1 LAGHDERVTAK
12 LLENVLML
20 AHGIRPLV
28 GCGALLLQ
36 CIIAAFMSYPEWVNL
51 LRKRELFPKQS
62 TRNWAAAI
70 AAALVLSMVLP
81 LAAES
86 AHSLFKKGR
95 DAEARHDVEAA
106 YEFYKQAYDKK
117 PKELAYQA
125 SYQRMRFEAAA
136 KKVSRGQMLREQGQ
150 LDAALAEFQKAA
162 EIDPASF
169 VAQQEIK
176 RTQQIIQQQQAPQP
190 PPQAQG
196 PPPDNAIKQR
206 LAQAQGPVELQAIS
220 DQPITLKLTEDTKV
234 IYETIGKL
242 AGINVLFDPDY
253 TSRRI
258 KIELNGVTLP
268 EALEIVA
275 FESKTFWRPIT
286 SNSIFIAAD
295 TTAKRKELEQSVVKT
310 FYLSNVSQPTELQD
324 IVNAMRTILEINRIQ
339 QLPSQSAIVVRGTPD
354 QVALADKLINDI
366 DKARPEVVVDVAIMQ
381 VQKGMLQTLGI
392 QPPSSVTGSL
402 TPANQAAIGGGSAV
416 TAAQLGA
423 LKSFSPSKNI
433 SVSLP
438 SATVNFLYNDNS
450 TKIIQNPQ
458 IRALDGQKASLK
470 IGDRVPVATGS
481 FQPGIGGVGINP
493 LVNTQFQYIDVGVN
507 IDITPR
513 IHANR
518 EVTLKLMLDISA
530 VTRTA
535 SIGGI
540 DQPVIGQRKIE
551 HEIRLKEGETNL
563 LGGILEDSDV
573 KSLQGFPGLSQIP
586 FFKYLFASEHK
597 EKNQNEIVFLLTPHI
612 VRAQEI
618 TDLNM
623 RPLDVGS
630 GSTIE
635 LRRAPARPQTQQ
647 QPAPQQQ
654 QQPAP
659 QANPQQPQGASQP
672 QNAPTVAANQ
682 PGPAAAQPET
692 TTAPAPT
699 ATADRAI
706 LNFDPPNTKQTKGQ
720 TFTVNLLLSSQQQ
733 MHSFSVQLQYDPKLL
748 QLANI
753 SNGGF
758 LSSDGQAVA
767 IVHRDD
773 SAGGKLQITATRPP
787 GSGGV
792 TGNGS
797 VFTLTFVGKATGE
810 TTIAPIGLFP
820 RDEAGTPIMMSA
832 GQATVSIQ

>member
-1 LAGHDERVTAK
+1 MAG
-12 LLENVLML
+12 L
-20 AHGIRPLV
+20 
-28 GCGALLLQ
+28 
-36 CIIAAFMSYPEWVNL
+36 
-51 LRKRELFPKQS
+51 
-62 TRNWAAAI
+62 
-70 AAALVLSMVLP
+70 LVLSLVLP

-86 AHSLFKKGR
+86 AHSLFNKGK
-95 DAEARHDVEAA
+95 DAEVRQDVEAA
-106 YEFYKQAYDKK
+106 YEFYKQAYNQS
-117 PKELAYQA
+117 PKNLQYRA
-125 SYQRMRFEAAA
+125 SYERMRFEAAA

-150 LDAALAEFQKAA
+150 LDAALAQFQQAA
-162 EIDPASF
+162 AIDTSSAI
-169 VAQQEIK
+169 AQQEIK
-176 RTQQIIQQQQAPQP
+176 RTQLMIQQQQSPQP
-190 PPQAQG
+190 PPSQSQTS
-196 PPPDNAIKQR
+196 PQENALRQR

-275 FESKTFWRPIT
+275 FESKTFWRPVT
-286 SNSIFIAAD
+286 SNSIFVAAD

-354 QVALADKLINDI
+354 QVALAEKLINDI
-366 DKARPEVVVDVAIMQ
+366 DKSRPEVVVDVAILQ
-381 VQKGMLQTLGI
+381 VQKGKLQTLGI
-392 QPPSSVTGSL
+392 QPPASITATYSTANVVGTANGSNSNGN
-402 TPANQAAIGGGSAV
+402 TF
-416 TAAQLGA
+416 QLGA
-423 LKSFSPSKNI
+423 FKGFNPSENLAVTI
-433 SVSLP
+433 GP
-438 SATVNFLYNDNS
+438 ATANFLYSDSS

-518 EVTLKLMLDISA
+518 EVTLKLALDISA
-530 VTRTA
+530 VTST
-535 SIGGI
+535 SNIGGI
-540 DQPVIGQRKIE
+540 SQPVIGQRKIE
-551 HEIRLKEGETNL
+551 HEIRLKEGEVNL
-563 LGGILEDSDV
+563 LGGILENSDV
-573 KSLQGFPGLSQIP
+573 QNLTGIPGLAKVP
-586 FFKYLFASEHK
+586 FLRYFFASDHK
-597 EKNQNEIVFLLTPHI
+597 EKNDNEIVFMLTPHI
-612 VRAQEI
+612 VRSQDV
-618 TDLNM
+618 TDLNS
-623 RPLDVGS
+623 RVIDVGS
-630 GSTIE
+630 GSSIE
-635 LRRAPARPQTQQ
+635 LRRSPAKPQAPQPQP
-647 QPAPQQQ
+647 PAPQQQ
-654 QQPAP
+654 SQPQQGAPA
-659 QANPQQPQGASQP
+659 PQQPQGASQT
-672 QNAPTVAANQ
+672 APPATVAANQ
-682 PGPAAAQPET
+682 PA
-692 TTAPAPT
+692 TAPGQPANTSSTAAP
-699 ATADRAI
+699 DRAI
-706 LNFDPPNTKQTKGQ
+706 LSFDPANTKPAKGQ
-720 TFTVNLLLSSQQQ
+720 TFAVNLLLSSPQQ

-797 VFTLTFVGKATGE
+797 VFTLTFVAKAPG
-810 TTIAPIGLFP
+810 
-820 RDEAGTPIMMSA
+820 
-832 GQATVSIQ
+832 

>member
-1 LAGHDERVTAK
+1 
-12 LLENVLML
+12 ML
-20 AHGIRPLV
+20 T
-28 GCGALLLQ
+28 
-36 CIIAAFMSYPEWVNL
+36 
-51 LRKRELFPKQS
+51 KRELFNKQRQ
-62 TRNWAAAI
+62 TFWAAAVALALILTI
-70 AAALVLSMVLP
+70 ALP

-86 AHSLFKKGR
+86 ARSLYNEGR
-95 DAEARHDVEAA
+95 GAEVRQDFEAA
-106 YEFYKQAYDKK
+106 YEFYKQAYEKN
-117 PKELAYQA
+117 PKELTYRA
-125 SYQRMRFEAAA
+125 SYNRMRFEAAA

-162 EIDPASF
+162 EIDPSSAS
-169 VAQQEIK
+169 AQQEIK
-176 RTQQIIQQQQAPQP
+176 RTQDLIQKQQN
-190 PPQAQG
+190 PQASPQSQNQ
-196 PPPDNAIKQR
+196 PTSDVIKRR

-220 DQPITLKLTEDTKV
+220 DQPITLKMTEDTKV

-286 SNSIFIAAD
+286 TNSIFVAAD

-339 QLPSQSAIVVRGTPD
+339 QLPSQGAIVVRGTPD
-354 QVALADKLINDI
+354 QVALADKLIGDI
-366 DKARPEVVVDVAIMQ
+366 DKAKSEVIVDVAIMQ
-381 VQKGMLQTLGI
+381 VQKGKLQTLGI
-392 QPPSSVTGSL
+392 QPPNSVTGTL
-402 TPANQAAIGGGSAV
+402 TPSSIPGGASTATLGSIK
-416 TAAQLGA
+416 G
-423 LKSFSPSKNI
+423 FSPSKNI
-433 SVSLP
+433 SITLP
-438 SATVNFLYNDNS
+438 SATVNFLYSDSS

-518 EVTLKLMLDISA
+518 EVTLKLMVDVSA
-530 VTRTA
+530 VTRTV

-551 HEIRLKEGETNL
+551 HEIRLREGEVNL

-573 KSLQGFPGLSQIP
+573 KSLQGFPGLAKIP

-597 EKNQNEIVFLLTPHI
+597 EKNQNEIVFMLTPHI
-612 VRAQEI
+612 VRAQDISE
-618 TDLNM
+618 LNSK
-623 RPLDVGS
+623 PLDVGS
-630 GSTIE
+630 GSAIE
-635 LRRAPARPQTQQ
+635 LRRSLPKPPQPQPAQTAPS
-647 QPAPQQQ
+647 PAPQST
-654 QQPAP
+654 QPQP
-659 QANPQQPQGASQP
+659 PANPP
-672 QNAPTVAANQ
+672 NAAANVPPPGLGQ
-682 PGPAAAQPET
+682 PDASAAASP
-692 TTAPAPT
+692 PT
-699 ATADRAI
+699 AADRAI
-706 LNFDPPNTKQTKGQ
+706 MNFDPASSKQNKGQ
-720 TFTVNLLLSSQQQ
+720 TFTVNLQLNSQQQ

-773 SAGGKLQITATRPP
+773 ASGGKLQITGTRPP

-792 TGNGS
+792 SGNGS
-797 VFTLTFVGKATGE
+797 VFTLTFVAKAPGQ

-820 RDEAGTPIMMSA
+820 RDEAGAPIMMSA

>member
-1 LAGHDERVTAK
+1 MALSLILAIT
-12 LLENVLML
+12 
-20 AHGIRPLV
+20 
-28 GCGALLLQ
+28 
-36 CIIAAFMSYPEWVNL
+36 
-51 LRKRELFPKQS
+51 
-62 TRNWAAAI
+62 
-70 AAALVLSMVLP
+70 LP
-81 LAAES
+81 LLAES
-86 AHSLFKKGR
+86 AKSLYKKGR
-95 DAEARHDVEAA
+95 DAEARQDPETA
-106 YEFYKQAYDKK
+106 YEFYKKAYEEN
-117 PKELAYQA
+117 PKNLTYRA
-125 SYQRMRFEAAA
+125 SFNRLRFEAAA
-136 KKVSRGQMLREQGQ
+136 KKVSWGQMFREQGQ

-162 EIDPASF
+162 EIDSSSAI
-169 VAQQEIK
+169 AQQEIK
-176 RTQQIIQQQQAPQP
+176 RTQETIQRLQNAP
-190 PPQAQG
+190 PPQSQG
-196 PPPDNAIKQR
+196 PPPDNPLKKR
-206 LAQAQGPVELQAIS
+206 LAEAQGPVELQSIS
-220 DQPITLKLTEDTKV
+220 DQPITLKMTEDTKV

-286 SNSIFIAAD
+286 SNSIFVAAD

-339 QLPSQSAIVVRGTPD
+339 QLPSQGAIVVRGTPD
-354 QVALADKLINDI
+354 QVALAEKLINDI
-366 DKARPEVVVDVAIMQ
+366 DKAKPEVIVDVAILQ
-381 VQKGMLQTLGI
+381 VQKGKLQTLGI
-392 QPPSSVTGSL
+392 TPPASISATV
-402 TPANQAAIGGGSAV
+402 TPANGAVTSGGSG
-416 TAAQLGA
+416 TAQLGA
-423 LKSFSPSKNI
+423 LKGFSPSANI

-438 SATVNFLYNDNS
+438 TATANFLYNDSS

-458 IRALDGQKASLK
+458 VRALDGQKASLK

-535 SIGGI
+535 NIGGI
-540 DQPVIGQRKIE
+540 QQPVIGQRKIE
-551 HEIRLKEGETNL
+551 HEIRLKEGEVNL
-563 LGGILEDSDV
+563 LGGILENSDV
-573 KSLQGFPGLSQIP
+573 KSLTGLPGLAQIP
-586 FFKYLFASEHK
+586 FFKYFFASEHK
-597 EKNQNEIVFLLTPHI
+597 EKNDNEIVFMLTPHI
-612 VRAQEI
+612 VRAQ
-618 TDLNM
+618 DLSELNLK
-623 RPLDVGS
+623 PIDVGS
-630 GSTIE
+630 GSAIE
-635 LRRAPARPQTQQ
+635 LRRIPARP
-647 QPAPQQQ
+647 A
-654 QQPAP
+654 
-659 QANPQQPQGASQP
+659 PQQPQGQPATPQQNQP
-672 QNAPTVAANQ
+672 QASNNPPNAASNVP
-682 PGPAAAQPET
+682 
-692 TTAPAPT
+692 PT
-699 ATADRAI
+699 AAPPTAADRAI
-706 LNFDPPNTKQTKGQ
+706 MNFDPANSQQTTGK

-733 MHSFSVQLQYDPKLL
+733 MHSFSVQLQYDPKVL

-773 SAGGKLQITATRPP
+773 AAGGKLQITGTRPP

-792 TGNGS
+792 SGNGS
-797 VFTLTFVGKATGE
+797 VFTLTFVAKAPGQ

>member
-12 LLENVLML
+12 VLENVLML
-20 AHGIRPLV
+20 AQGIALSP
-28 GCGALLLQ
+28 GCGAVLLQ

-62 TRNWAAAI
+62 RPTWVAVI
-70 AAALVLSMVLP
+70 ASTLILSLVLP
-81 LAAES
+81 LAADS

-117 PKELAYQA
+117 PKELGYQA
-125 SYQRMRFEAAA
+125 SYQRLRFEAAA

-162 EIDPASF
+162 EIDPSSF
-169 VAQQEIK
+169 VAQQEVK

-190 PPQAQG
+190 PQAQA

-286 SNSIFIAAD
+286 SNSIFVAAD

-366 DKARPEVVVDVAIMQ
+366 DKARPEVVVDVAILQ
-381 VQKGMLQTLGI
+381 VQKGKLQTLGI
-392 QPPSSVTGSL
+392 TPPASITATL
-402 TPANQAAIGGGSAV
+402 TPNNGGVLTGTGGTAS
-416 TAAQLGA
+416 AAQLGS
-423 LKSFSPSKNI
+423 LKGFSPSRNL

-438 SATVNFLYNDNS
+438 SATANFLYNDNS

-507 IDITPR
+507 IDVTPR

-535 SIGGI
+535 NIGGI

-563 LGGILEDSDV
+563 LGGILENSDV
-573 KSLQGFPGLSQIP
+573 KNLTGIPGLAQVP
-586 FFKYLFASEHK
+586 FFKYFFASDHK
-597 EKNQNEIVFLLTPHI
+597 EKNDNEIVFLLTPHI
-612 VRAQEI
+612 VRSQDISE
-618 TDLNM
+618 LNT
-623 RPLDVGS
+623 RSLDVGS
-630 GSTIE
+630 GSAIE
-635 LRRAPARPQTQQ
+635 LRRAPVRPVAPPQTQPTPQ
-647 QPAPQQQ
+647 PQPAPQS
-654 QQPAP
+654 
-659 QANPQQPQGASQP
+659 NPQQPQATNQQLP
-672 QNAPTVAANQ
+672 ALAANQ
-682 PGPAAAQPET
+682 PAPAQPEAT
-692 TTAPAPT
+692 AAPAPN
-699 ATADRAI
+699 ATADRAV
-706 LNFDPPNTKQTKGQ
+706 LNFDPANTKQAKGQ
-720 TFTVNLLLSSQQQ
+720 TFTVNLLLNSPQQ

-792 TGNGS
+792 NGNGS
-797 VFTLTFVGKATGE
+797 VFTLTFVAKAPGN

-820 RDEAGTPIMMSA
+820 RDESGTPIMMSA

>member
-1 LAGHDERVTAK
+1 MSNSELA
-12 LLENVLML
+12 
-20 AHGIRPLV
+20 
-28 GCGALLLQ
+28 
-36 CIIAAFMSYPEWVNL
+36 NL
-51 LRKRELFPKQS
+51 LTKRELFNKQVR
-62 TRNWAAAI
+62 TFWVAAVALGLVLAI
-70 AAALVLSMVLP
+70 ALP

-86 AHSLFKKGR
+86 AKSLYKKGR
-95 DAEARHDVEAA
+95 DAEARQDVEAA
-106 YEFYKQAYDKK
+106 YAFYKAAYDQK
-117 PKELAYQA
+117 PKEL
-125 SYQRMRFEAAA
+125 SYRSSYNRMRFEAAA

-162 EIDPASF
+162 EIDSSSAI
-169 VAQQEIK
+169 AQQEIK
-176 RTQQIIQQQQAPQP
+176 RTQEMIQRQQNPAQSSPQSQAAPV
-190 PPQAQG
+190 
-196 PPPDNAIKQR
+196 DNPIKRR
-206 LAQAQGPVELQAIS
+206 LAEAQGPVELQAIS
-220 DQPITLKLTEDTKV
+220 DQPITLKMTEDTKV

-286 SNSIFIAAD
+286 SNSVFVAAD

-339 QLPSQSAIVVRGTPD
+339 QLPSQGAIVVRGTPD
-354 QVALADKLINDI
+354 QVALADKLIGDI
-366 DKARPEVVVDVAIMQ
+366 DKAKSEVIVDVAIMQ
-381 VQKGMLQTLGI
+381 VQKGKLQTLGI
-392 QPPSSVTGSL
+392 QPPASVTASYS
-402 TPANQAAIGGGSAV
+402 TPNNVSGGSSNGS
-416 TAAQLGA
+416 TFQLGA
-423 LKSFSPSKNI
+423 FKGFNPSENI
-433 SVSLP
+433 ALTIGT
-438 SATVNFLYNDNS
+438 ATANFLYNDTS

-518 EVTLKLMLDISA
+518 EVTLKMTLDISA

-535 SIGGI
+535 NIGGI
-540 DQPVIGQRKIE
+540 EQPVIGQRKIE
-551 HEIRLKEGETNL
+551 HEIRLKEGEVNL
-563 LGGILEDSDV
+563 LGGILENSDV
-573 KSLQGFPGLSQIP
+573 KNLTGIPGLAQVP
-586 FFKYLFASEHK
+586 FLKYFFASDHK
-597 EKNQNEIVFLLTPHI
+597 EKNDNEIVFMLTPHI
-612 VRAQEI
+612 VRSQDI
-618 TDLNM
+618 TELNSKSI
-623 RPLDVGS
+623 DVGS
-630 GSTIE
+630 GSAIE
-635 LRRAPARPQTQQ
+635 LRRAPARPAPPQQ
-647 QPAPQQQ
+647 QPPPQQPAVSAPAPQQN
-654 QQPAP
+654 QPQP
-659 QANPQQPQGASQP
+659 QASN
-672 QNAPTVAANQ
+672 NAAPNVAANQ
-682 PGPAAAQPET
+682 PPPAQPEPSA
-692 TTAPAPT
+692 APAPA
-699 ATADRAI
+699 ATADRAM
-706 LNFDPPNTKQTKGQ
+706 LNFDPATTKQAKGQ
-720 TFTVNLLLSSQQQ
+720 TFTVNVQLSSQQQ

-773 SAGGKLQITATRPP
+773 PVGGKLQITGTRPP

-792 TGNGS
+792 SGNGS
-797 VFTLTFVGKATGE
+797 VFTLTFVAKAPGE

-820 RDEAGTPIMMSA
+820 RDEAGSPIMMSA

>member
-1 LAGHDERVTAK
+1 M
-12 LLENVLML
+12 LENVFML
-20 AHGIRPLV
+20 AHGFRALV
-28 GCGALLLQ
+28 SFGAVLLQ
-36 CIIAAFMSYPEWVNL
+36 CIIAAFMSYPEWVKL

-62 TRNWAAAI
+62 RRTWI
-70 AAALVLSMVLP
+70 AVIASTLVLSIALP

-117 PKELAYQA
+117 PKELSYQA

-162 EIDPASF
+162 EIDPSSF
-169 VAQQEIK
+169 VAQQEVK

-190 PPQAQG
+190 PQSQA
-196 PPPDNAIKQR
+196 PPPDNAIKRR

-286 SNSIFIAAD
+286 TNSIFVAAD

-310 FYLSNVSQPTELQD
+310 FYLSNISQPTELQD

-381 VQKGMLQTLGI
+381 VQKGKLQTLGI
-392 QPPSSVTGSL
+392 TPPASITASVTPNNGTVFTGTGG
-402 TPANQAAIGGGSAV
+402 TPTS
-416 TAAQLGA
+416 AQLGS
-423 LKSFSPSKNI
+423 LKGFEPSRNL

-438 SATVNFLYNDNS
+438 SATANFLYNDNS

-507 IDITPR
+507 IDVTPR

-535 SIGGI
+535 NIGGI

-563 LGGILEDSDV
+563 LGGILESSDV
-573 KSLQGFPGLSQIP
+573 KNLTGIPGLAQVP
-586 FFKYLFASEHK
+586 FLKYFFASDHK
-597 EKNQNEIVFLLTPHI
+597 EKNDNEIVFMLTPHI
-612 VRAQEI
+612 VRSQDI
-618 TDLNM
+618 TEMNT

-630 GSTIE
+630 GSSIA
-635 LRRAPARPQTQQ
+635 LRRAPARPAPPQGQPQ

-654 QQPAP
+654 QQSA
-659 QANPQQPQGASQP
+659 PQQPQAANQTP
-672 QNAPTVAANQ
+672 TAPTVAANQ
-682 PGPAAAQPET
+682 PAPAAAQPET
-692 TTAPAPT
+692 TGATAPA

-706 LNFDPPNTKQTKGQ
+706 LNFDPANTKQAKGQ

-797 VFTLTFVGKATGE
+797 VFTLTFVGKGPGQ

>member
-1 LAGHDERVTAK
+1 
-12 LLENVLML
+12 
-20 AHGIRPLV
+20 
-28 GCGALLLQ
+28 
-36 CIIAAFMSYPEWVNL
+36 
-51 LRKRELFPKQS
+51 LFNKQRQ
-62 TRNWAAAI
+62 TFWAAAVALALILTI
-70 AAALVLSMVLP
+70 ALP

-86 AHSLFKKGR
+86 ARSLYNKGR
-95 DAEARHDVEAA
+95 GAEVRQDFEAA
-106 YEFYKQAYDKK
+106 YEFYKQAYEKN
-117 PKELAYQA
+117 PKELTYRA
-125 SYQRMRFEAAA
+125 SYNRMRFEAAA

-162 EIDPASF
+162 EIDPSSAS
-169 VAQQEIK
+169 AQQEIK
-176 RTQQIIQQQQAPQP
+176 RTQDLIQKQQNPQASPQSQNQP
-190 PPQAQG
+190 PS
-196 PPPDNAIKQR
+196 DVIKRR

-220 DQPITLKLTEDTKV
+220 DQPITLKMTEDTKV

-286 SNSIFIAAD
+286 TNSIFVAAD

-339 QLPSQSAIVVRGTPD
+339 QLPSQGAIVVRGTPD
-354 QVALADKLINDI
+354 QVALADKLIGDI
-366 DKARPEVVVDVAIMQ
+366 DKAKSEVIVDVAIMQ
-381 VQKGMLQTLGI
+381 VQKGKLQTLGI
-392 QPPSSVTGSL
+392 QPPNSVTGTL
-402 TPANQAAIGGGSAV
+402 TPSSIPGGASTATLGSIK
-416 TAAQLGA
+416 G
-423 LKSFSPSKNI
+423 FSPSKNI
-433 SVSLP
+433 SITLP
-438 SATVNFLYNDNS
+438 SATVNFLYSDSS

-518 EVTLKLMLDISA
+518 EVTLKLMVDVSA
-530 VTRTA
+530 VTRTV

-551 HEIRLKEGETNL
+551 HEIRLREGEVNL

-573 KSLQGFPGLSQIP
+573 KSLQGFPGLAKIP

-597 EKNQNEIVFLLTPHI
+597 EKNQNEIVFMLTPHI
-612 VRAQEI
+612 VRAQDISE
-618 TDLNM
+618 LNSK
-623 RPLDVGS
+623 PLDVGS
-630 GSTIE
+630 GSAIE
-635 LRRAPARPQTQQ
+635 LRRSLPKPPQPQPAQTAPS
-647 QPAPQQQ
+647 PAPQST
-654 QQPAP
+654 QPQP
-659 QANPQQPQGASQP
+659 PANPPNAASNVPPPGLGQPDAS
-672 QNAPTVAANQ
+672 
-682 PGPAAAQPET
+682 AAASS
-692 TTAPAPT
+692 PT
-699 ATADRAI
+699 AADRAI
-706 LNFDPPNTKQTKGQ
+706 MNFDPASSKQNKGQ
-720 TFTVNLLLSSQQQ
+720 TFTVNLQLNSQQQ

-773 SAGGKLQITATRPP
+773 AAGGKLQITGTRPP

-792 TGNGS
+792 SGNGS
-797 VFTLTFVGKATGE
+797 VFTLTFVAKAPGQ

-820 RDEAGTPIMMSA
+820 RDEAGAPIMMSA

>member
-1 LAGHDERVTAK
+1 
-12 LLENVLML
+12 
-20 AHGIRPLV
+20 
-28 GCGALLLQ
+28 
-36 CIIAAFMSYPEWVNL
+36 
-51 LRKRELFPKQS
+51 LFNKQRQ
-62 TRNWAAAI
+62 TFWAAAVALALILTI
-70 AAALVLSMVLP
+70 ALP

-86 AHSLFKKGR
+86 ARSLYNKGR
-95 DAEARHDVEAA
+95 GAEVRQDFEAA
-106 YEFYKQAYDKK
+106 YEFYKQAYEKN
-117 PKELAYQA
+117 PKELTYRA
-125 SYQRMRFEAAA
+125 SYNRMRFEAAA

-162 EIDPASF
+162 EIDPSSAS
-169 VAQQEIK
+169 AQQEIK
-176 RTQQIIQQQQAPQP
+176 RTQDLIQKQQN
-190 PPQAQG
+190 PQASPQSQNQ
-196 PPPDNAIKQR
+196 PTSDVIKRR

-220 DQPITLKLTEDTKV
+220 DQPITLKMTEDTKV

-286 SNSIFIAAD
+286 TNSIFVAAD

-339 QLPSQSAIVVRGTPD
+339 QLPSQGAIVVRGTPD
-354 QVALADKLINDI
+354 QVALADKLIGDI
-366 DKARPEVVVDVAIMQ
+366 DKAKSEVIVDVAIMQ
-381 VQKGMLQTLGI
+381 VQKGKLQTLGI
-392 QPPSSVTGSL
+392 QPPNSVTGTL
-402 TPANQAAIGGGSAV
+402 TPSSIPGGASTATLGSIK
-416 TAAQLGA
+416 G
-423 LKSFSPSKNI
+423 FSPSKNI
-433 SVSLP
+433 SITLP
-438 SATVNFLYNDNS
+438 SATVNFLYSDSS

-518 EVTLKLMLDISA
+518 EVTLKLMVDVSA
-530 VTRTA
+530 VTRTV

-551 HEIRLKEGETNL
+551 HEIRLREGEVNL

-573 KSLQGFPGLSQIP
+573 KSLQGFPGLAKIP

-597 EKNQNEIVFLLTPHI
+597 EKNQNEIVFMLTPHI
-612 VRAQEI
+612 VRAQDISE
-618 TDLNM
+618 LNSK
-623 RPLDVGS
+623 PLDVGS
-630 GSTIE
+630 GSAIE
-635 LRRAPARPQTQQ
+635 LRRSLPKPPQPQPAQTAPS
-647 QPAPQQQ
+647 PAPQST
-654 QQPAP
+654 QPQP
-659 QANPQQPQGASQP
+659 PANPPNAASNVPPPGLGQPDAS
-672 QNAPTVAANQ
+672 
-682 PGPAAAQPET
+682 AAASP
-692 TTAPAPT
+692 PT
-699 ATADRAI
+699 AADRAI
-706 LNFDPPNTKQTKGQ
+706 MNFDPASSKQNKGQ
-720 TFTVNLLLSSQQQ
+720 TFTVNLQLNSQQQ

-773 SAGGKLQITATRPP
+773 AAGGKLQITGTRPP

-792 TGNGS
+792 SGNGS
-797 VFTLTFVGKATGE
+797 VFTLTFVAKAPGQ

-820 RDEAGTPIMMSA
+820 RDEAGAPIMMSA

>member
-1 LAGHDERVTAK
+1 
-12 LLENVLML
+12 
-20 AHGIRPLV
+20 
-28 GCGALLLQ
+28 
-36 CIIAAFMSYPEWVNL
+36 
-51 LRKRELFPKQS
+51 LFNKQRQ
-62 TRNWAAAI
+62 TFWAAAVALALILTI
-70 AAALVLSMVLP
+70 ALP

-86 AHSLFKKGR
+86 ARSLYNKGR
-95 DAEARHDVEAA
+95 GAEVRQDFEAA
-106 YEFYKQAYDKK
+106 YEFYKQAYEKN
-117 PKELAYQA
+117 PKELTYRA
-125 SYQRMRFEAAA
+125 SYNRMRFEAAA

-162 EIDPASF
+162 EIDPSSAS
-169 VAQQEIK
+169 AQQEIK
-176 RTQQIIQQQQAPQP
+176 RTQDLIQKQQN
-190 PPQAQG
+190 PQASPQSQNQ
-196 PPPDNAIKQR
+196 PTSDVIKRR

-220 DQPITLKLTEDTKV
+220 DQPITLKMTEDTKV

-286 SNSIFIAAD
+286 TNSIFVAAD

-339 QLPSQSAIVVRGTPD
+339 QLPSQGAIVVRGTPD
-354 QVALADKLINDI
+354 QVALADKLIGDI
-366 DKARPEVVVDVAIMQ
+366 DKAKSEVIVDVAIMQ
-381 VQKGMLQTLGI
+381 VQKGKLQTLGI
-392 QPPSSVTGSL
+392 QPPNSVTGTL
-402 TPANQAAIGGGSAV
+402 TPSSIPGGASTATLGSIK
-416 TAAQLGA
+416 G
-423 LKSFSPSKNI
+423 FSPSKNI
-433 SVSLP
+433 SITLP
-438 SATVNFLYNDNS
+438 SATVNFLYSDSS

-518 EVTLKLMLDISA
+518 EVTLKLMVDVSA
-530 VTRTA
+530 VTRTV

-551 HEIRLKEGETNL
+551 HEIRLREGEVNL

-573 KSLQGFPGLSQIP
+573 KSLQGFPGLAKIP

-597 EKNQNEIVFLLTPHI
+597 EKNQNEIVFMLTPHI
-612 VRAQEI
+612 VRAQDISE
-618 TDLNM
+618 LNSK
-623 RPLDVGS
+623 PLDVGS
-630 GSTIE
+630 GSAIE
-635 LRRAPARPQTQQ
+635 LRRSLPKPPQPQPAQTAPS
-647 QPAPQQQ
+647 PAPQST
-654 QQPAP
+654 QPQP
-659 QANPQQPQGASQP
+659 PANPPNAASNVPPPGLGQPDAS
-672 QNAPTVAANQ
+672 
-682 PGPAAAQPET
+682 AAASP
-692 TTAPAPT
+692 PT
-699 ATADRAI
+699 AADRAI
-706 LNFDPPNTKQTKGQ
+706 MNFDPASSKQNKGQ
-720 TFTVNLLLSSQQQ
+720 TFTVNLQLNSQQQ

-773 SAGGKLQITATRPP
+773 ASGGKLQITGTRPP

-792 TGNGS
+792 SGNGS
-797 VFTLTFVGKATGE
+797 VFTLTFVAKAPGQ

-820 RDEAGTPIMMSA
+820 RDEAGAPIMMSA

>member
-1 LAGHDERVTAK
+1 
-12 LLENVLML
+12 ML
-20 AHGIRPLV
+20 AHGFRALV
-28 GCGALLLQ
+28 GCGAVLLQ
-36 CIIAAFMSYPEWVNL
+36 CIIAAFMSYPEWVKL

-62 TRNWAAAI
+62 RRNWIAI
-70 AAALVLSMVLP
+70 IASALVLSLALP

-95 DAEARHDVEAA
+95 DAETRHDVEAA

-162 EIDPASF
+162 EIDPSSF
-169 VAQQEIK
+169 VAQQEVK

-190 PPQAQG
+190 PQSQA
-196 PPPDNAIKQR
+196 PPPDNAIKER
-206 LAQAQGPVELQAIS
+206 LAQAQGPVDLQAIS

-286 SNSIFIAAD
+286 SNSVFVAAD

-339 QLPSQSAIVVRGTPD
+339 QLPSQGAIVVRGTPD
-354 QVALADKLINDI
+354 QVALAEKLINDI
-366 DKARPEVVVDVAIMQ
+366 DKSRPEVVVDVAILQ
-381 VQKGMLQTLGI
+381 VQKGKLQTLGI
-392 QPPSSVTGSL
+392 QPPAS
-402 TPANQAAIGGGSAV
+402 I
-416 TAAQLGA
+416 TAAYSTANVVGTANGSNSNGNTFQLGA
-423 LKSFSPSKNI
+423 FKGFNPSENLAVTI
-433 SVSLP
+433 GP
-438 SATVNFLYNDNS
+438 ATANFLYSDSS

-535 SIGGI
+535 NIGGI

-551 HEIRLKEGETNL
+551 HEIRLKEGEVNL
-563 LGGILEDSDV
+563 MGGMLENSDV
-573 KSLQGFPGLSQIP
+573 QNLTGIPGLAKVP
-586 FFKYLFASEHK
+586 FLRYFFASDHK
-597 EKNQNEIVFLLTPHI
+597 EKNDNEIVFAMTPHI
-612 VRAQEI
+612 VRGHEI
-618 TDLNM
+618 TDLNS
-623 RPLDVGS
+623 RPIDVGS
-630 GSTIE
+630 GSAIE
-635 LRRAPARPQTQQ
+635 LRRAPAKT
-647 QPAPQQQ
+647 APQ
-654 QQPAP
+654 
-659 QANPQQPQGASQP
+659 PQQPQQNAPQATPTQP
-672 QNAPTVAANQ
+672 QASNNPPTVAANQ
-682 PGPAAAQPET
+682 P
-692 TTAPAPT
+692 APA
-699 ATADRAI
+699 
-706 LNFDPPNTKQTKGQ
+706 
-720 TFTVNLLLSSQQQ
+720 
-733 MHSFSVQLQYDPKLL
+733 
-748 QLANI
+748 
-753 SNGGF
+753 
-758 LSSDGQAVA
+758 
-767 IVHRDD
+767 
-773 SAGGKLQITATRPP
+773 
-787 GSGGV
+787 
-792 TGNGS
+792 
-797 VFTLTFVGKATGE
+797 
-810 TTIAPIGLFP
+810 
-820 RDEAGTPIMMSA
+820 
-832 GQATVSIQ
+832 

>member
-1 LAGHDERVTAK
+1 
-12 LLENVLML
+12 LLT
-20 AHGIRPLV
+20 
-28 GCGALLLQ
+28 
-36 CIIAAFMSYPEWVNL
+36 
-51 LRKRELFPKQS
+51 KRELFNKQRR
-62 TRNWAAAI
+62 TFWAAAVSLGLILAI
-70 AAALVLSMVLP
+70 ALP

-86 AHSLFKKGR
+86 AKSLYNKGR
-95 DAEARHDVEAA
+95 NAEARQDVEAA
-106 YEFYKQAYDKK
+106 YEFYKQAYERK
-117 PKELAYQA
+117 PKELAYRA
-125 SYQRMRFEAAA
+125 SYNRLRFESAA

-162 EIDPASF
+162 EIDSSSAI
-169 VAQQEIK
+169 AQQEIK
-176 RTQQIIQQQQAPQP
+176 RTQEMIQRQQNPPAPQTQASP
-190 PPQAQG
+190 PE
-196 PPPDNAIKQR
+196 NALRKR
-206 LAQAQGPVELQAIS
+206 LAEAQGPVELQAIS
-220 DQPITLKLTEDTKV
+220 DQPITLKMTEDTKV

-286 SNSIFIAAD
+286 SNSIFVAAD

-339 QLPSQSAIVVRGTPD
+339 QLPSQGAIVVRGTPD
-354 QVALADKLINDI
+354 QVALADKLIGDI
-366 DKARPEVVVDVAIMQ
+366 DKAKSEVIVDVAIMQ
-381 VQKGMLQTLGI
+381 VQKGKLQTLGI
-392 QPPSSVTGSL
+392 QPPTSVTASYA
-402 TPANQAAIGGGSAV
+402 TNQNVSGGSANN
-416 TAAQLGA
+416 TFQLGA
-423 LKSFSPSKNI
+423 FKGFNPSENI
-433 SVSLP
+433 ALTIGT
-438 SATVNFLYNDNS
+438 ATANFLYNDTS

-518 EVTLKLMLDISA
+518 EVTLKMTLDISA

-535 SIGGI
+535 NIGGI
-540 DQPVIGQRKIE
+540 EQPVIGQRKIE
-551 HEIRLKEGETNL
+551 HEIRLKEGEVNL
-563 LGGILEDSDV
+563 LGGILENSDV
-573 KSLQGFPGLSQIP
+573 KNLTGIPGLAQVP
-586 FFKYLFASEHK
+586 FLKYFFASEHK
-597 EKNQNEIVFLLTPHI
+597 EKNDNEIVFMLTPHI
-612 VRAQEI
+612 VRSQNISE
-618 TDLNM
+618 LNA
-623 RPLDVGS
+623 RPIDVGS
-630 GSTIE
+630 GSSIE
-635 LRRAPARPQTQQ
+635 LRRIPSKPT
-647 QPAPQQQ
+647 PQQQ
-654 QQPAP
+654 
-659 QANPQQPQGASQP
+659 PQQPQPGAPTSSPVPQPNQP
-672 QNAPTVAANQ
+672 QPQASSNRPNSAANQ
-682 PGPAAAQPET
+682 PAPAQPET
-692 TTAPAPT
+692 AAAPTPAPT
-699 ATADRAI
+699 ADRAL
-706 LNFDPPNTKQTKGQ
+706 LNFDPPSSNQTKGQ
-720 TFTVNLLLSSQQQ
+720 TFTVNVQLSSQQQ
-733 MHSFSVQLQYDPKLL
+733 MHSFSMQLQYDPKLL

-773 SAGGKLQITATRPP
+773 PVGGKLQITGTRPP

-792 TGNGS
+792 SGNGS
-797 VFTLTFVGKATGE
+797 VFTLTFVAKAPGQ
-810 TTIAPIGLFP
+810 TTVAPIGLFP

>member
-1 LAGHDERVTAK
+1 MA
-12 LLENVLML
+12 
-20 AHGIRPLV
+20 
-28 GCGALLLQ
+28 
-36 CIIAAFMSYPEWVNL
+36 NL
-51 LRKRELFPKQS
+51 LTKRELYNKHKRSF
-62 TRNWAAAI
+62 WVAAVALGLVLAI
-70 AAALVLSMVLP
+70 ALP

-86 AHSLFKKGR
+86 AKSLYKKGR
-95 DAEARHDVEAA
+95 DAEARQDVEAA
-106 YEFYKQAYDKK
+106 YEFYKQAYDQK
-117 PKELAYQA
+117 PKELAYRS
-125 SYQRMRFEAAA
+125 SYTRLRFEAAA

-150 LDAALAEFQKAA
+150 YDAALAEFQKAA
-162 EIDPASF
+162 EIDSSSAI
-169 VAQQEIK
+169 AQQEVK
-176 RTQQIIQQQQAPQP
+176 RTQAMIQRLQNPQPAPQSQNAP
-190 PPQAQG
+190 VPE
-196 PPPDNAIKQR
+196 NAIRKR
-206 LAQAQGPVELQAIS
+206 LAEAQGPVELQAIS
-220 DQPITLKLTEDTKV
+220 DQPITLKMTEDTKV

-286 SNSIFIAAD
+286 SNSVFVAAD

-310 FYLSNVSQPTELQD
+310 FYLSNISQPTELQD

-339 QLPSQSAIVVRGTPD
+339 QLPSQGAIVVRGTPD
-354 QVALADKLINDI
+354 QVALAEKLINDI
-366 DKARPEVVVDVAIMQ
+366 DKAKSEVIVDVAILQ
-381 VQKGMLQTLGI
+381 VQKGKLQTLGI
-392 QPPSSVTGSL
+392 QPPSSVTASYA
-402 TPANQAAIGGGSAV
+402 TDQNVNTNNNSF
-416 TAAQLGA
+416 QLGA
-423 LKSFSPSKNI
+423 FKGFNPSENI
-433 SVSLP
+433 ALTIGT
-438 SATVNFLYNDNS
+438 ATANFLYNDSS

-518 EVTLKLMLDISA
+518 EVTLKMTLDISA

-551 HEIRLKEGETNL
+551 HEIRLKEGEVNL
-563 LGGILEDSDV
+563 LGGILENSDV
-573 KSLQGFPGLSQIP
+573 RNLTGIPGLAQVP
-586 FFKYLFASEHK
+586 FLKYFFASEHK
-597 EKNQNEIVFLLTPHI
+597 EKNDNEIVFMLTPHI
-612 VRAQEI
+612 VRAQDI
-618 TDLNM
+618 TELNS
-623 RPLDVGS
+623 RPIDVGS
-630 GSTIE
+630 GSAIE
-635 LRRAPARPQTQQ
+635 LRRAPARP
-647 QPAPQQQ
+647 APQQQ
-654 QQPAP
+654 QP
-659 QANPQQPQGASQP
+659 QVAPQQPQASNNP
-672 QNAPTVAANQ
+672 PTVAANQ
-682 PGPAAAQPET
+682 PAPAPAQPEQPAAA
-692 TTAPAPT
+692 PAPNVT
-699 ATADRAI
+699 TDRAM
-706 LNFDPPNTKQTKGQ
+706 LAFDPPSTKQTKGQ
-720 TFTVNLLLSSQQQ
+720 TFTVNVQLSSQQQ
-733 MHSFSVQLQYDPKLL
+733 MHSFSLQLQYDPKLL

-773 SAGGKLQITATRPP
+773 TAGGKLQITGTRPP

-797 VFTLTFVGKATGE
+797 VFTLTFVAKAPGQ

>member
-1 LAGHDERVTAK
+1 MGL
-12 LLENVLML
+12 VL
-20 AHGIRPLV
+20 
-28 GCGALLLQ
+28 
-36 CIIAAFMSYPEWVNL
+36 
-51 LRKRELFPKQS
+51 
-62 TRNWAAAI
+62 AI
-70 AAALVLSMVLP
+70 ALP

-86 AHSLFKKGR
+86 ARSLYNKGR
-95 DAEARHDVEAA
+95 NAEVRQDVEAA
-106 YEFYKQAYDKK
+106 YEFYKLAYEQK
-117 PKELAYQA
+117 PKDLTYRA
-125 SYQRMRFEAAA
+125 SFDRMRFEAAA
-136 KKVSRGQMLREQGQ
+136 KKISRGQMLREQGQ
-150 LDAALAEFQKAA
+150 YDAALAEFQKAA
-162 EIDPASF
+162 EIDPSSPI
-169 VAQQEIK
+169 AQQEIK
-176 RTQQIIQQQQAPQP
+176 RTQEMIQKLQNPQ
-190 PPQAQG
+190 PQAQAV
-196 PPPDNAIKQR
+196 PQDNAIRKR
-206 LAQAQGPVELQAIS
+206 LAEAQGPVELQPIS
-220 DQPITLKLTEDTKV
+220 DQPITLKMTEDTKV

-286 SNSIFIAAD
+286 SNSIFVAAD

-339 QLPSQSAIVVRGTPD
+339 QLPSQGAIVVRGTPD
-354 QVALADKLINDI
+354 QVALAEKLINDI
-366 DKARPEVVVDVAIMQ
+366 DKAKSEVIVDVAILQ
-381 VQKGMLQTLGI
+381 VQKGKLQTLGI
-392 QPPSSVTGSL
+392 TPPASIT
-402 TPANQAAIGGGSAV
+402 V
-416 TAAQLGA
+416 TATPNNGAIATGTGGTAASAQLGS
-423 LKSFSPSKNI
+423 LKGLSPSRNLA
-433 SVSLP
+433 VTLP
-438 SATVNFLYNDNS
+438 SATANFLYNDTS

-518 EVTLKLMLDISA
+518 EVTLKMTLDISA

-535 SIGGI
+535 NIGGI

-551 HEIRLKEGETNL
+551 HEIRLREGEVNL
-563 LGGILEDSDV
+563 LGGILENSDV
-573 KSLQGFPGLSQIP
+573 KNLTGIPGLAQIP
-586 FFKYLFASEHK
+586 FFKYFFASEHK
-597 EKNQNEIVFLLTPHI
+597 EKNDNEIVFMLTPHI
-612 VRAQEI
+612 VRSQEI
-618 TDLNM
+618 TELNAKSI
-623 RPLDVGS
+623 DVGS
-630 GSTIE
+630 GTAIE
-635 LRRAPARPQTQQ
+635 LRRVPAKP
-647 QPAPQQQ
+647 PQQQ
-654 QQPAP
+654 QPQPQPAVPGPGAQP
-659 QANPQQPQGASQP
+659 QQNPQQPQASNNP
-672 QNAPTVAANQ
+672 PNAAANQ
-682 PGPAAAQPET
+682 PAPAAARPEAS
-692 TTAPAPT
+692 APAPT
-699 ATADRAI
+699 ATTESA
-706 LNFDPPNTKQTKGQ
+706 LLSFDPPSGKQTRGQ
-720 TFTVNLLLSSQQQ
+720 TFTLNVQLSSQQQ

-773 SAGGKLQITATRPP
+773 TAGGKLQITGTRPP

-792 TGNGS
+792 SGNGS
-797 VFTLTFVGKATGE
+797 VFTLTFVAKSPGE

>member
-1 LAGHDERVTAK
+1 
-12 LLENVLML
+12 ML
-20 AHGIRPLV
+20 T
-28 GCGALLLQ
+28 
-36 CIIAAFMSYPEWVNL
+36 
-51 LRKRELFPKQS
+51 KRELFNKQRQ
-62 TRNWAAAI
+62 TFWAAAVALALILTI
-70 AAALVLSMVLP
+70 ALP

-86 AHSLFKKGR
+86 ARSLYNKGR
-95 DAEARHDVEAA
+95 GAEVRQDFEAA
-106 YEFYKQAYDKK
+106 YEFYKQAYEKN
-117 PKELAYQA
+117 PKELTYRA
-125 SYQRMRFEAAA
+125 SYNRMRFEAAA

-162 EIDPASF
+162 EIDPSSAS
-169 VAQQEIK
+169 AQQEIK
-176 RTQQIIQQQQAPQP
+176 RTQDLIQKQQN
-190 PPQAQG
+190 PQASPQSQNQ
-196 PPPDNAIKQR
+196 PTSDVIKRR

-220 DQPITLKLTEDTKV
+220 DQPITLKMTEDTKV

-286 SNSIFIAAD
+286 TNSIFVAAD

-339 QLPSQSAIVVRGTPD
+339 QLPSQGAIVVRGTPD
-354 QVALADKLINDI
+354 QVALADKLIGDI
-366 DKARPEVVVDVAIMQ
+366 DKAKSEVIVDVAIMQ
-381 VQKGMLQTLGI
+381 VQKGKLQTLGI
-392 QPPSSVTGSL
+392 QPPNSVTGTL
-402 TPANQAAIGGGSAV
+402 TPSSIPGGASTATLGSIK
-416 TAAQLGA
+416 G
-423 LKSFSPSKNI
+423 FSPSKNI
-433 SVSLP
+433 SITLP
-438 SATVNFLYNDNS
+438 SATVNFLYSDSS

-518 EVTLKLMLDISA
+518 EVTLKLMVDVSA
-530 VTRTA
+530 VTRTV

-551 HEIRLKEGETNL
+551 HEIRLREGEVNL

-573 KSLQGFPGLSQIP
+573 KSLQGFPGLAKIP

-597 EKNQNEIVFLLTPHI
+597 EKNQNEIVFMLTPHI
-612 VRAQEI
+612 VRAQDISE
-618 TDLNM
+618 LNSK
-623 RPLDVGS
+623 PLDVGS
-630 GSTIE
+630 GSAIE
-635 LRRAPARPQTQQ
+635 LRRSLPKPPQP
-647 QPAPQQQ
+647 QPAQTAPSPATQSTQPQ
-654 QQPAP
+654 PP
-659 QANPQQPQGASQP
+659 ANPPNAASNVPPPGLGQPDAS
-672 QNAPTVAANQ
+672 
-682 PGPAAAQPET
+682 AAASP
-692 TTAPAPT
+692 PT
-699 ATADRAI
+699 AADRAI
-706 LNFDPPNTKQTKGQ
+706 MNFDPASSKQNKGQ
-720 TFTVNLLLSSQQQ
+720 TFTVNLQLNSQQQ

-773 SAGGKLQITATRPP
+773 AAGGKLQITGTRPP

-792 TGNGS
+792 SGNGS
-797 VFTLTFVGKATGE
+797 VFTLTFVAKAPGQ
-810 TTIAPIGLFP
+810 TTIAPLGLFP
-820 RDEAGTPIMMSA
+820 RDEAGAPIMMSA

>member
-1 LAGHDERVTAK
+1 VRATAK
-12 LLENVLML
+12 VLENVLML
-20 AHGIRPLV
+20 AHGFRVLV
-28 GCGALLLQ
+28 SCEGVLLQ

-62 TRNWAAAI
+62 RRTWLAVI
-70 AAALVLSMVLP
+70 ASTLVLSLALP

-86 AHSLFKKGR
+86 ARSLFKKGR

-125 SYQRMRFEAAA
+125 SYSRMRFEAAA

-162 EIDPASF
+162 EIDPSSF
-169 VAQQEIK
+169 VAQQEVK
-176 RTQQIIQQQQAPQP
+176 RTQLIIQQQQAPQP
-190 PPQAQG
+190 PQSQA

-286 SNSIFIAAD
+286 TNSIFVAAD

-354 QVALADKLINDI
+354 QVALAEKLINDI

-381 VQKGMLQTLGI
+381 VQKGKLQTLGI
-392 QPPSSVTGSL
+392 QPPSSVTGTL
-402 TPANQAAIGGGSAV
+402 TAPGVTGG
-416 TAAQLGA
+416 TAQLGA

-535 SIGGI
+535 NIGGI

-551 HEIRLKEGETNL
+551 HEIRLREGETNL

-573 KSLQGFPGLSQIP
+573 KSLQGFPGLAQIP

-612 VRAQEI
+612 VRSQDI
-618 TDLNM
+618 TEMNT

-630 GSTIE
+630 GSSIE
-635 LRRAPARPQTQQ
+635 LRRAPARPIAAPQTQPAPPQQ
-647 QPAPQQQ
+647 QPAPQG
-654 QQPAP
+654 
-659 QANPQQPQGASQP
+659 NPQQPQAMNQP
-672 QNAPTVAANQ
+672 APSVAANQ
-682 PGPAAAQPET
+682 PAPAQPET
-692 TTAPAPT
+692 TAAPN

-706 LNFDPPNTKQTKGQ
+706 LNFDPANTKQARGQ
-720 TFTVNLLLSSQQQ
+720 TFTVNLLLNSAQQ

-792 TGNGS
+792 NGNGS
-797 VFTLTFVGKATGE
+797 VFTLTFVAKAPGN

-820 RDEAGTPIMMSA
+820 RDESGTPIMMSA